1 MINGDVF
8 QHSVIIK
15 NVVALRLS
23 MPEILGYIYH
33 YAKDGVSTTTP
44 FALLHLK
51 MSSIVGYLVLEIQ
64 YMAIFSL

>member
-15 NVVALRLS
+15 NGVALRLS

-33 YAKDGVSTTTP
+33 YAKDGVSTTSP
-44 FALLHLK
+44 FALLHVP
-51 MSSIVGYLVLEIQ
+51 I
-64 YMAIFSL
+64 